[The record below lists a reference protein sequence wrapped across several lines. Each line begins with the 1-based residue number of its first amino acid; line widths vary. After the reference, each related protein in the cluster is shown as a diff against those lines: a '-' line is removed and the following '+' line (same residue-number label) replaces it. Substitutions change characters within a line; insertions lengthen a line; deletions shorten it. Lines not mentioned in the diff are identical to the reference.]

1 MIKKL
6 QEILQ
11 KKLKD
16 NAELRKVDS
25 NSLKTRVKEL

>member
-16 NAELRKVDS
+16 NAELRKVDL
-25 NSLKTRVKEL
+25 NSLKKRVEEL